1 MESVGQILR
10 LLKKWNAS
18 SNTRSECP
26 STLPLLY
33 FNRDLSR
40 DSSWVLVDN
49 DDPVFQYE
57 GEWETNPEGVEA
69 INRESIR
76 AGPVFNYT
84 SRWTRSGGSVSVT
97 FQVDGQPVPSIAP
110 SFGLLNNQILCD
122 SGRVLHE
129 WHTLTLNV
137 TGRGDPLWVDFF
149 RYTPTPIPFLD
160 PPLTWF
166 TNDTLTNQF
175 FFKTPQLPHES
186 HRLRVVYHGNSSS
199 VPLALDHF
207 IYEANGNT
215 TGSEWDKLFP
225 TDGGSQDQAPPARRA
240 LSAAQIGGIV
250 GGVVAAAAII
260 FLLLAFT
267 TACLAHELRARV
279 SLGYYISS
287 QWGDLPDLGSQSGG
301 VGQCLTQEMDERY
314 LPLNAMMYFASDA
327 WACSLPGK
335 TSDNTISPN
344 TRQTRSQIPQ
354 QLSGEATEL

>member
-1 MESVGQILR
+1 M
-10 LLKKWNAS
+10 
-18 SNTRSECP
+18 
-26 STLPLLY
+26 
-33 FNRDLSR
+33 DLSPV
-40 DSSWVLVDN
+40 STWVLFDN
-49 DDPVFQYE
+49 DDPLFVYE

-97 FQVDGQPVPSIAP
+97 FQGNRALLQGTTNLTSSSCSTCPTWTCSVDGQPVPSVAP

-166 TNDTLTNQF
+166 VDPLSRAVEYDSSWTNVTGTSAPNRMTNTPGAQLDFYFIGSSAAWYGIIPGGSPSIPSRIEWSIDRGPPTSFLLSDFPETNGTLTNQF

-186 HRLRVVYHGNSSS
+186 HRLRIVYHGNSSS

-225 TDGGSQDQAPPARRA
+225 TDGGSQDQAPARKTLA
-240 LSAAQIGGIV
+240 AAQIGGIV
-250 GGVVAAAAII
+250 GGVVAAAVII
-260 FLLLAFT
+260 FLLLA
-267 TACLAHELRARV
+267 CMIRRRRKSQRA
-279 SLGYYISS
+279 I
-287 QWGDLPDLGSQSGG
+287 Q
-301 VGQCLTQEMDERY
+301 
-314 LPLNAMMYFASDA
+314 
-327 WACSLPGK
+327 
-335 TSDNTISPN
+335 
-344 TRQTRSQIPQ
+344 RQ
-354 QLSGEATEL
+354 